1 MRQWRLRKLLKLNI
15 TGGDK
20 MAEMDKNQNED
31 GTYEKP
37 VLRRFPLRA
46 EEAVLGFCK
55 NPSAGGVNIGN
66 CAIPAACSSLG
77 S

>member
-1 MRQWRLRKLLKLNI
+1 MTDL
-15 TGGDK
+15 
-20 MAEMDKNQNED
+20 DKNLESNEM
-31 GTYEKP
+31 TEYQKP

-55 NPSAGGVNIGN
+55 NPGAGGPNVGN
-66 CAIPAACSSLG
+66 CAAPSPCSSFG